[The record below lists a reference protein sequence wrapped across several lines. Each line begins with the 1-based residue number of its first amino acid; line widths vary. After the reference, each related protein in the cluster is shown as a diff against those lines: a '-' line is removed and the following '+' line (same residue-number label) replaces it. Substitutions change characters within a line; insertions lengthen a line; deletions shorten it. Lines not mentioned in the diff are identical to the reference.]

1 MLNLDLASER
11 SVLCHLEDST
21 DLPVLPPL
29 PMTRPLLLIGHGTRN
44 PHGRQMFMDFAERY
58 QALDRSRPVFPC
70 FLELT
75 EPSIQV
81 VAEQCVAAGHQALSA
96 LPFLLFAARH
106 NKFDVTNELDRC
118 RDRNPGLKFHYGRH
132 LGIAPGLLDLW
143 RSRLDQL
150 DTPIHNP
157 DQIPREDTVLLV
169 VGRGASD
176 PDANGDVFK
185 MARILWE
192 GSGYKSLETCF
203 IGITHPRL
211 EDGFNHARLHQPRR
225 IIVLPHFLF
234 TGALMEKI
242 VAIAQSEQDQHP
254 EILVSCLPEIGI
266 QPALFALMREREIET
281 QLGTVAMNCEMC
293 KFRLTATG
301 QNSHQPQND
310 HHSDHSHEAHSHHG
324 DHHHNEHADLNVDHP
339 PDYHQRIW
347 RIP

>member
-1 MLNLDLASER
+1 
-11 SVLCHLEDST
+11 
-21 DLPVLPPL
+21 
-29 PMTRPLLLIGHGTRN
+29 
-44 PHGRQMFMDFAERY
+44 MDFAERY

-75 EPSIQV
+75 EPSIQS
-81 VAEQCVAAGHQALSA
+81 VAAQCFSEGHQELSA

-118 RDRNPGLKFHYGRH
+118 RHHNPGLIFHYGRH
-132 LGIAPGLLDLW
+132 LGIAPGLIDLW

-150 DTPIHNP
+150 DHPDHNP
-157 DQIPREDTVLLV
+157 DQIPREETVLLV

-192 GSGYKSLETCF
+192 GSGYQSLETCF

-211 EDGFNHARLHQPRR
+211 EDGLRHAKLHQPRR

-234 TGALMEKI
+234 TGALVEKI
-242 VAIAQSEQDQHP
+242 VAIAQAEQDRHP

-266 QPALFALMREREIET
+266 QPALFALMRDREIET

-301 QNSHQPQND
+301 QNSHGSEHGS
-310 HHSDHSHEAHSHHG
+310 HHQAHSHNDHSHEGHSYGSGHSHEGHS
-324 DHHHNEHADLNVDHP
+324 HNEHADLNVDHP